1 MSYDLIVQYCSP
13 TLAGLKVGSLFSYF
27 YKDEKE
33 LAELVHLRNQA
44 LNQKG
49 IYFTVLLTKK
59 GRALIY
65 VYRKNQLENV
75 LKNPEIQ
82 AFLQTMGY
90 HSFTWQ
96 DCRAMLMHHL
106 SRQDFPHEI
115 GIFLGYPLADIK
127 GFIQHKGANYK
138 LVGCWKVYSDE
149 KQAKAL
155 FDSYSKCTRIYETQL
170 AHGMDI
176 TQLTVAV

>member
-1 MSYDLIVQYCSP
+1 MSYELIVQYCSP
-13 TLAGLKVGSLFSYF
+13 TLAGLKIGSLFSYA
-27 YKDEKE
+27 
-33 LAELVHLRNQA
+33 AESEEALQSLVQARNAA
-44 LNQKG
+44 LNPKG
-49 IYFTVLLTKK
+49 IYFTVLRHRN

-75 LKNPEIQ
+75 LKNPEIR
-82 AFLQTMGY
+82 AFLRSMGY

-96 DCRAMLMHHL
+96 DCRSMLMHHL

-149 KQAKAL
+149 KQAKSL

-170 AHGMDI
+170 AHGTDI